1 VLGGPPRTLFVSLG
15 ELTQA
20 ARTPNLVRMSQ
31 LSLFGAAAREPA
43 LTDLEGLLAGNAQ
56 VVRRG
61 TAARLSVVVE
71 EPWRVDVLVDQL
83 AEMFGMTADVG
94 PAEVGTAVGTPWLPE
109 LHPLADSW
117 THGAV
122 KRPPDGWV
130 LDGSRLRWWCLSA
143 GRLVAGM
150 YTLALG
156 ASDTHAWL
164 SVGSALA
171 VAGVPG
177 ALVGPRAD
185 GPAYRIVGRRRLV
198 RLLELVGD
206 RPAGVPVDAWPA
218 FN

>member
-1 VLGGPPRTLFVSLG
+1 
-15 ELTQA
+15 
-20 ARTPNLVRMSQ
+20 MSQ

-43 LTDLEGLLAGNAQ
+43 LADLEGLLAGNGQ

-61 TAARLSVVVE
+61 PSARLSVVVE
-71 EPWRVDVLVDQL
+71 DQWRVAVLTAQL
-83 AEMFGMTADVG
+83 AESFGMTAEVSA
-94 PAEVGTAVGTPWLPE
+94 AEAGTAVGTPWRSE
-109 LHPLADSW
+109 LLPLADAWSR
-117 THGAV
+117 GAV
-122 KRPPDGWV
+122 KCPPDGWL

-143 GRLVAGM
+143 GRRIAGM

-156 ASDTHAWL
+156 ASDEHSWL

-206 RPAGVPVDAWPA
+206 RPAGVPEDAWPA
-218 FN
+218 LN

>member
-1 VLGGPPRTLFVSLG
+1 MPSDGPVVS
-15 ELTQA
+15 
-20 ARTPNLVRMSQ
+20 P
-31 LSLFGAAAREPA
+31 LSLFGAAARAPA
-43 LTDLEGLLAGNAQ
+43 LADLEGLLAGNGQ

-61 TAARLSVVVE
+61 GSARLSVVVD
-71 EPWRVDVLVDQL
+71 EPWRVAALVTQM
-83 AEMFGMTADVG
+83 AESFDMTADVT
-94 PAEVGTAVGTPWLPE
+94 PAESGSAVGTPWTSE
-109 LHPLADSW
+109 LLAIADSW
-117 THGAV
+117 TRGAV

-143 GRLVAGM
+143 GRQGAGM

-156 ASDTHAWL
+156 ASDEHAWL

-206 RPAGVPVDAWPA
+206 RPAGVPEDAWPA
-218 FN
+218 LS

>member
-1 VLGGPPRTLFVSLG
+1 
-15 ELTQA
+15 
-20 ARTPNLVRMSQ
+20 MSQ

-43 LTDLEGLLAGNAQ
+43 LADLEGLLAGNGQ

-61 TAARLSVVVE
+61 PSARLSVVVE
-71 EPWRVDVLVDQL
+71 DQWRVAVLTAQL
-83 AEMFGMTADVG
+83 AESFGMTAEVSA
-94 PAEVGTAVGTPWLPE
+94 AEAGTAVGTPWLAE
-109 LHPLADSW
+109 LLPLADAWSR
-117 THGAV
+117 GAV
-122 KRPPDGWV
+122 KCPPDGWL

-143 GRLVAGM
+143 GRRIAGM

-156 ASDTHAWL
+156 ASDEHSWL

-206 RPAGVPVDAWPA
+206 RPAGVPEDAWPA
-218 FN
+218 LN